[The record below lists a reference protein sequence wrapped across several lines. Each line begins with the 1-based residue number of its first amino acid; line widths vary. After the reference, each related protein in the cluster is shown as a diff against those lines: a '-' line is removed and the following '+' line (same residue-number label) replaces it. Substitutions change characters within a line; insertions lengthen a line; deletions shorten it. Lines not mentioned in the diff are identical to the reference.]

1 MSTDAVIVGGGVAGL
16 TAATYTAR
24 AGVDTTVVT
33 DGESTLAR
41 NAHLENVLGF
51 PRGVNARTFL
61 ELCVEGAQEAGA
73 AFTEGR
79 VARVEPTADGFVVET
94 TDGTSFTADAVVA
107 ASWSDA
113 SYLADIDGVG
123 FLDRGSKTFIDADE
137 TGRTGVDGLYAAGR
151 LAEQPHQT
159 IICAGH
165 GATAALALIHDADIP
180 YYHDWVTPEGY
191 FTERGRDVPP
201 GCVEIPA
208 DERRDREAR
217 ANERMR
223 EVFEEPQP
231 DGPTMHPSV
240 IAARED
246 DGEH

>member
-41 NAHLENVLGF
+41 NAHLENVPGF
-51 PRGVNARTFL
+51 PLGVNARTFL
-61 ELCVEGAQEAGA
+61 DLCVEGAQEAGA
-73 AFTEGR
+73 TFEEGR
-79 VARVEPTADGFVVET
+79 VTRVESTDDGFTVEIADGA
-94 TDGTSFTADAVVA
+94 SFAVDTVIA

-113 SYLADIDGVG
+113 SYLADVDGVG
-123 FLDRGSKTFIDADE
+123 FLDRGSKTFVDADE
-137 TGRTGVDGLYAAGR
+137 AGRTGVDGLYAAGR

-159 IICAGH
+159 VVCAGH
-165 GATAALALIHDADIP
+165 GATVALALVHDADVP

-191 FTERGRDVPP
+191 FTERDRQVPP

-208 DERRDREAR
+208 DERREREAR

-223 EVFEEPQP
+223 EAFTEPQ
-231 DGPTMHPSV
+231 GEEPTMHPSV
-240 IAARED
+240 VAARED